1 MTSTPKIC
9 NDNVL
14 AMRLLKIFFLSL
26 ISLCAVAQDDD
37 QDIVQ
42 PDPKAAQKIKAAH
55 AAYITER
62 LGLTPEEA
70 EKFWPVYREYSQ
82 KRQEIR
88 QQYRTAKEKGT
99 SEKELLDLDLKVKQ
113 QQLDLEKDYSGRL
126 QRVITPQKLMN
137 LRQAEGDFRRLIL
150 RQIQQRQM
158 NQERRQ
164 QQRDRTQQR
173 LQQRNN

>member
-1 MTSTPKIC
+1 
-9 NDNVL
+9 
-14 AMRLLKIFFLSL
+14 MRLTKIFFLLL
-26 ISLCAVAQDDD
+26 ISISSFAQDDD
-37 QDIVQ
+37 LEVVQ
-42 PDPKAAQKIKAAH
+42 PDPKAEQKIKAAH

-88 QQYRTAKEKGT
+88 QQFKTAREKGT
-99 SEKELLDLDLKVKQ
+99 SEKDLLDLDLKVKQ

-126 QRVITPQKLMN
+126 QKVITPQKMMN
-137 LRQAEGDFRRLIL
+137 LRQAEGDFRKLLI

-158 NQERRQ
+158 QRERRDV
-164 QQRDRTQQR
+164 QRDRTQQR

>member
-1 MTSTPKIC
+1 MK
-9 NDNVL
+9 L
-14 AMRLLKIFFLSL
+14 ATIFLFSL
-26 ISLCAVAQDDD
+26 ISFCVVAQDDD

-42 PDPKAAQKIKAAH
+42 PDPKAEQKIKAAH

-88 QQYRTAKEKGT
+88 QQLKTAREKGT

-126 QRVITPQKLMN
+126 QKVITPQKMMN
-137 LRQAEGDFRRLIL
+137 LRQAEGDFRRLLL

-158 NQERRQ
+158 HQERRQ
-164 QQRDRTQQR
+164 QQRERTQQR

>member
-1 MTSTPKIC
+1 MK
-9 NDNVL
+9 
-14 AMRLLKIFFLSL
+14 LLKTFFLL
-26 ISLCAVAQDDD
+26 LVAATAWAQNDDLD
-37 QDIVQ
+37 AVQ
-42 PDPKAAQKIKAAH
+42 PDPKAEQKIKAAH

-88 QQYRTAKEKGT
+88 QQFRTAKEKGA
-99 SEKELLDLDLKVKQ
+99 SEKDLLDLDLKVKQ

-126 QRVITPQKLMN
+126 QKVITPQKMMN
-137 LRQAEGDFRRLIL
+137 LRQAEGDFRKLLL

-158 NQERRQ
+158 QRERGD
-164 QQRDRTQQR
+164 QQRDRARQR